1 MPLVFQV
8 ETKRG
13 SSVTADDLPA
23 LAVWSYG
30 YSSCNFRLV
39 TFSKNH
45 PAFRAEGGGN
55 RIGMG
60 EKKRKFRTEVK
71 LGFSSFRQPL
81 ALNRQQPVSALTGDQ
96 K

>member
-1 MPLVFQV
+1 VKGMPLGFQD

-13 SSVTADDLPA
+13 SSVTGDDLPA

-45 PAFRAEGGGN
+45 PPYRAEGTGMEPGWVKAKISN
-55 RIGMG
+55 RG
-60 EKKRKFRTEVK
+60 KT
-71 LGFSSFRQPL
+71 GFVQLPSP
-81 ALNRQQPVSALTGDQ
+81 TGIR
-96 K
+96 

>member
-1 MPLVFQV
+1 MKGMPLVFQV

-13 SSVTADDLPA
+13 SSVTGDDLPA

-45 PAFRAEGGGN
+45 PACRAEGAGIELGW
-55 RIGMG
+55 
-60 EKKRKFRTEVK
+60 VK
-71 LGFSSFRQPL
+71 NENIEQR
-81 ALNRQQPVSALTGDQ
+81 
-96 K
+96 

>member
-1 MPLVFQV
+1 VKEMPLGFQD

-13 SSVTADDLPA
+13 SSVTGDDLPA

-45 PAFRAEGGGN
+45 PAC
-55 RIGMG
+55 
-60 EKKRKFRTEVK
+60 RTEGAGMK
-71 LGFSSFRQPL
+71 LGWVENENLEPRGKARKGFCSFRHTV
-81 ALNRQQPVSALTGDQ
+81 ALDR
-96 K
+96 